1 VHRWLESK
9 GRLQRDVHGQP
20 RRLIGVTWGRERA
33 APERE
38 ERLLGI
44 ANLVPGM
51 VYQLQR
57 KPDGQYT
64 LTYVSEGIRGLC
76 GLDAESARADAVSF
90 LRHIHR
96 DERERFLASSEASAA
111 ALSPWHEEFRML
123 DADGAQRWVEGH
135 ALPQR
140 MPDGTV
146 LWHGHIFDIT
156 ERKAIESDLRETK
169 GNLTMALAAARMVTW
184 RWDLDSNA
192 ISSPQDLGEF
202 FDLPRQDPT
211 MEDILGN
218 IHPDDRPHI
227 DNAIRQAISQP
238 SAETVRLE
246 FRVPRANEKFH
257 LLEVRARAEFDAD
270 GRLRGF
276 RGVTVDLTDQ
286 RLGDQERSALQDQL
300 QQAQKM
306 ELLGLMTGGIAHD
319 FNNIL
324 ASILGYAGLA
334 ARDASATLGER
345 QAGYLE
351 QIRVAAERGA
361 ELITQMLAFSRGETA
376 ARSPQALS
384 ALVQLAV
391 KMLRPTFPSSIEIR
405 TELDAALPPVVT
417 TAVEIQQIVLNLC
430 INARDAM
437 PATGTIA
444 LSLAARK
451 DCQEQCAS
459 CGGGIDGDFVVL
471 TVADNG
477 AGIPEDVCRRIF
489 EPLFS
494 TKSVGRGTG
503 LGLAMVHGIVHRNHG
518 HISVA
523 TAAGQGTRFDIF
535 LPAASTPAKAT
546 SPSNADKDGA
556 PSTRASARR
565 AHPGGR

>member
-1 VHRWLESK
+1 MPAWSTSCSASPTV
-9 GRLQRDVHGQP
+9 
-20 RRLIGVTWGRERA
+20 
-33 APERE
+33 
-38 ERLLGI
+38 
-44 ANLVPGM
+44 N
-51 VYQLQR
+51 
-57 KPDGQYT
+57 T
-64 LTYVSEGIRGLC
+64 LPVGEGIRGLC

-156 ERKAIESDLRETK
+156 ERKATESDLRETK

-202 FDLPRQDPT
+202 FDLRGRIHHGGHPRQYPPRST
-211 MEDILGN
+211 
-218 IHPDDRPHI
+218 RI

-238 SAETVRLE
+238 SAETVRLG
-246 FRVPRANEKFH
+246 FACRAREIS

-391 KMLRPTFPSSIEIR
+391 KMLRPTFPSSMR
-405 TELDAALPPVVT
+405 SAELDAPCRRSDDRGRDPTNRPQPVH
-417 TAVEIQQIVLNLC
+417 
-430 INARDAM
+430 
-437 PATGTIA
+437 
-444 LSLAARK
+444 
-451 DCQEQCAS
+451 QCARCHAGHRHHRAVTGRAQRLPGAMRLVRRRHRRRFCRADSRRQWRRHPRRRVSSHLRTTVQHQVRRPRRDSGWPWCMAS
-459 CGGGIDGDFVVL
+459 CTAI
-471 TVADNG
+471 TVTSAS
-477 AGIPEDVCRRIF
+477 RR
-489 EPLFS
+489 
-494 TKSVGRGTG
+494 R
-503 LGLAMVHGIVHRNHG
+503 
-518 HISVA
+518 
-523 TAAGQGTRFDIF
+523 
-535 LPAASTPAKAT
+535 PAKAPVLT
-546 SPSNADKDGA
+546 STCRRRRRRPKRHRH
-556 PSTRASARR
+556 PMPTRTERRARARR
-565 AHPGGR
+565 APRASWWSMTNRRWRVSSANCCAWTATTCTSNTMP